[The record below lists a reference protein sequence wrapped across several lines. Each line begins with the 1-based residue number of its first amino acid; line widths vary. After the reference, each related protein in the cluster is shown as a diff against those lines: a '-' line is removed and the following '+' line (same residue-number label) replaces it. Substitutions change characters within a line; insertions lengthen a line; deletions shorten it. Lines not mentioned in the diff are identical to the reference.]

1 MSGPR
6 QSPERPEE
14 ASGTDTG
21 VAVLLA
27 VAAIAA
33 ALIGGRAAILGD
45 SGSDAWQEAV
55 REDVR
60 AGARIA
66 GDVRRLYEED
76 VPVALRVAEAQLL
89 GDALAQAAAAERGTV
104 ADILSAEGG
113 ANERVAD
120 SLSRGSAIAGGD
132 PSRALELDGALVLER
147 LAELRAE
154 RSPELAA
161 LDPDATE
168 ERGSDR
174 SRESSL
180 LVATTVPVGLAF
192 MFGALAA
199 AFPAARRRLVIAGY
213 AAVALGVVV
222 AIVVEVSL

>member
-1 MSGPR
+1 MSGPPR
-6 QSPERPEE
+6 SPERSGQ
-14 ASGTDTG
+14 ASITDTG

-60 AGARIA
+60 VGARIA

-76 VPVALRVAEAQLL
+76 VPVAHRVAEAQLL
-89 GDALAQAAAAERGTV
+89 GVALMRAAAAERGTV
-104 ADILSAEGG
+104 AGILSAEGG

-132 PSRALELDGALVLER
+132 PSQALELDGALVLER

-168 ERGSDR
+168 KRGSDR

-180 LVATTVPVGLAF
+180 LVATTIPVGLAF
-192 MFGALAA
+192 MLGALAA
-199 AFPAARRRLVIAGY
+199 AFSKTRRRLVIAGY
-213 AAVALGVVV
+213 SAIALGVIA